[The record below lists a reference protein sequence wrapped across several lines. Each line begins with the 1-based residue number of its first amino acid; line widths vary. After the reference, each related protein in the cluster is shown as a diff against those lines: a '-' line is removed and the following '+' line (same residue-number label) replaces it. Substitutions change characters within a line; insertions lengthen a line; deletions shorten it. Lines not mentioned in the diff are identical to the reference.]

1 MEQNRKASLFANHT
15 VQESVLFFIMAIA
28 LMAYALYKHYTGLP
42 VSWEMSPYLF
52 PVLIA
57 IFLLLLS
64 VSLFTDGRKQV
75 FTQSPEVEAK
85 ASKVVVDWKSTLFTV
100 VASVV
105 YFLLMP
111 VITFIP
117 ATILFLLAMLWYLK
131 ERRWWL
137 MAILSVATTGIIY
150 VMFGVLLN
158 VMLP

>member
-117 ATILFLLAMLWYLK
+117 ATILFLLAMLWHLK